1 VTVIAI
7 DVGTVRVGV
16 ASTDE
21 SETIATPLV
30 TLSRERGEQL
40 WQRLEEEVAQRSVTT
55 AVVGLPRNL
64 DGSEGDAARA
74 ARDFGNELAG
84 RLKVS
89 VEYWDERFTSVAA
102 ERALVTLDVRR
113 AKRRQI
119 TDEVAACLL
128 LQSWL
133 EARVQRSPRHEAPR
147 VEP

>member
-21 SETIATPLV
+21 SETIASPLV
-30 TLSRERGEQL
+30 TLSRQRGEQL
-40 WQRLEEEVAQRSVTT
+40 WERLGDEVIQRSVTT
-55 AVVGLPRNL
+55 AVVGLPKNL
-64 DGSEGDAARA
+64 DGTEGDAARA
-74 ARDFGNELAG
+74 ARDFGNELAD

-102 ERALVTLDVRR
+102 ERALVASDVRR

-133 EARVQRSPRHEAPR
+133 EARAQRNPGREER
-147 VEP
+147 RGER

>member
-21 SETIATPLV
+21 SETIASPLA
-30 TLSRERGEQL
+30 TLSRKREQQL
-40 WQRLEEEVAQRSVTT
+40 WQRLGDEVAQRSVETV
-55 AVVGLPRNL
+55 VVGLPKNL

-74 ARDFGNELAG
+74 ARDFGSDVAH
-84 RLKVS
+84 RFKVA

-102 ERALVTLDVRR
+102 ERSLLEADVKR
-113 AKRRQI
+113 AKRRQV
-119 TDEVAACLL
+119 TDEVAACIL

-133 EARVQRSPRHEAPR
+133 EARTQRTLDTGDPR
-147 VEP
+147 VGT

>member
-1 VTVIAI
+1 MTVIAI

-21 SETIATPLV
+21 SETIATPLA

-40 WQRLEEEVAQRSVTT
+40 WQRLADLVTQRSVTT
-55 AVVGLPRNL
+55 AIVGLPRNL

-102 ERALVTLDVRR
+102 ERALVELDVKR

-133 EARVQRSPRHEAPR
+133 EARAQRNPGRESPRG
-147 VEP
+147 EP